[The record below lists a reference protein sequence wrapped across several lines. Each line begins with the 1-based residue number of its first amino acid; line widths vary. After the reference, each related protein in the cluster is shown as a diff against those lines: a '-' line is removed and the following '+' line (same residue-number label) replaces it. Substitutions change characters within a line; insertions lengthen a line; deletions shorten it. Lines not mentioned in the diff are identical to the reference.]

1 MKPYYRLLMRGTACV
16 GVAVVHSGNVTLVT
30 ELSGRPEAIDSF
42 MDEIPKH
49 SENADEWFYALSDLL
64 PMTYKIGNIA
74 RFDGDDPNGADAN
87 ESAHNLAAELIV
99 VDARSSRLSTTRVV
113 THATIDDAGVEA
125 DGAAASTLRGR
136 DEEDEAQVQA
146 EAEVEEAEEAGESVV
161 EDESEHDESEDESE
175 ADEIDEPE
183 EPREASP
190 DIVVVNHELSREPLS
205 IADDGAG
212 LHEQWFILLEDWQGL
227 AAIFAGDREGYY
239 VLSRST
245 TQLISEQITEAVPT
259 QAANLEHWVTMLIRN
274 LPSGVWLRSFTS
286 ARSVTEETLE
296 TPLDVLRAA
305 IAFYGTPGAD
315 RNFEAFGS
323 GQIDGSLS
331 VDPDSGELTA
341 AQEAAA
347 EASADEEN
355 ETADASS

>member
-1 MKPYYRLLMRGTACV
+1 MKPYYRLVMRGTSCV
-16 GVAVVHSGNVTLVT
+16 GVAVVHDGNITLVT

-49 SENADEWFYALSDLL
+49 SESAVEWFYSLNDLL
-64 PMTYKIGNIA
+64 PMTYKIGNVA
-74 RFDGDDPNGADAN
+74 RFDDDDPKGADSN
-87 ESAHNLAAELIV
+87 ESAQNLAAELIV

-113 THATIDDAGVEA
+113 THATIDEAGIEA

-136 DEEDEAQVQA
+136 EEEDKAQA
-146 EAEVEEAEEAGESVV
+146 KAKAKAAAEEAAEAQTDV
-161 EDESEHDESEDESE
+161 EDSDE
-175 ADEIDEPE
+175 AAEPE

-274 LPSGVWLRSFTS
+274 LPAGVWLRSFTS

-315 RNFEAFGS
+315 RSFEAFGS

-331 VDPDSGELTA
+331 VDPDSGELIA

>member
-1 MKPYYRLLMRGTACV
+1 MKPYYRLLMRGTTCV
-16 GVAVVHSGNVTLVT
+16 GVAVVLNGNLTLVT

-42 MDEIPKH
+42 MDQIPKH
-49 SENADEWFYALSDLL
+49 SENADEWFYALNDLL

-74 RFDGDDPNGADAN
+74 RFDNDDPNGADAN
-87 ESAHNLAAELIV
+87 ESAQNLAAELIV
-99 VDARSSRLSTTRVV
+99 VDTRSSRLSTTRVV
-113 THATIDDAGVEA
+113 THATIEDAGIEA
-125 DGAAASTLRGR
+125 DSGSTLRGR
-136 DEEDEAQVQA
+136 DEEDEALAQT
-146 EAEVEEAEEAGESVV
+146 EAEPAQVEDAAPADNVEEQEVAVPEEA
-161 EDESEHDESEDESE
+161 
-175 ADEIDEPE
+175 
-183 EPREASP
+183 REASP
-190 DIVVVNHELSREPLS
+190 EIVVVDHSMSREPLS

-227 AAIFAGDREGYY
+227 AAIFAGDRESYY

-274 LPSGVWLRSFTS
+274 LPAGVWLRSFTS
-286 ARSVTEETLE
+286 ARSVTAETLE
-296 TPLDVLRAA
+296 APLDVLRAA

-315 RNFEAFGS
+315 RSFEAFGS

-341 AQEAAA
+341 A
-347 EASADEEN
+347 
-355 ETADASS
+355 